1 MFSSSAHLLPLS
13 FYLFEVQYPR
23 FAQIWIAVEAEPISL
38 G

>member
-1 MFSSSAHLLPLS
+1 MFSSSAHLLPLN
-13 FYLFEVQYPR
+13 PR